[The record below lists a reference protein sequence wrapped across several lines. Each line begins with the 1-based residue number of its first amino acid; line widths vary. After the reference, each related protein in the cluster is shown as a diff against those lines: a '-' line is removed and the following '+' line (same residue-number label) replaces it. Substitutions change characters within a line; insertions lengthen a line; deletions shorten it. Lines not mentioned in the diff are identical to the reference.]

1 MYKMTIFMLVGI
13 LGLPFL
19 SSAQAKVVSVPPGD
33 GSIQSAID
41 DANTVDGDILEL
53 QTGTHS
59 GLIDFT
65 KSLTV
70 QPAAGASPEV
80 RFVGHAFGDRLLQA
94 SGASIEV
101 VWNDVP
107 IVADTDFTWLVLTGD
122 PSLSAETANTVTFN
136 NVTFSDTS
144 NNTGR
149 GYLAYAWAYNTLN
162 LNNCTMTV
170 RAWRVFVT
178 ELGTATLNIND
189 SYISVDD
196 DGANLVQT
204 VFITH
209 PAGQINLQRTI
220 VDMTPQTPTGT
231 TVVYNENAGNAMSF
245 TNSVIW
251 HDSGKNTLSY
261 WLTGD
266 LAFNHCTFVDKR
278 PQGTLQG
285 SHLFLANSTNA
296 EKPGKLTLKNNIFD
310 MTPEVEETTA
320 PTLTAFI
327 NDGGTPSGEQQIVFD
342 IGENMLPEGV
352 TSVAGGNDPINYG
365 GQVIANPL
373 LDSDGIHLTE
383 GSPAIN
389 AASDI
394 GVTDDFDGGARP
406 YDGGFDFGADEF
418 GSEPAP
424 PPNSVRH
431 WNPY

>member
-33 GSIQSAID
+33 GSIQSAIN

-59 GLIDFT
+59 GLINFT

-94 SGASIEV
+94 RGASIEV

-107 IVADTDFTWLVLTGD
+107 IVADTDFTWLVVTGD

-136 NVTFSDTS
+136 NVSFSDTS

-149 GYLAYAWAYNTLN
+149 GYVAYGWSHNTLN
-162 LNNCTMTV
+162 LNNCTFEV
-170 RAWRVFVT
+170 RAWRMFPT
-178 ELGTATLNIND
+178 ETATATINMND
-189 SYISVDD
+189 CHVAVDD
-196 DGANLVQT
+196 NGTNMVNA

-209 PAGQINLQRTI
+209 PGGQINVRRTV
-220 VDMTPQTPTGT
+220 VDTLPQTQGAGT
-231 TVVYNENAGNAMSF
+231 WLVYNESAGNSVSF
-245 TNSVIW
+245 INSVIW
-251 HDSGKNTLSY
+251 YRSATNTISY
-261 WLTGD
+261 WTAGD
-266 LAFNHCTFVDKR
+266 LEFLHCTIVDR
-278 PQGTLQG
+278 RAEGTAQG
-285 SHLFLANSTNA
+285 SHLFLANSTSNA
-296 EKPGKLTLKNNIFD
+296 GKLTLKNNLFD
-310 MTPEVEETTA
+310 LTPGAGEPGT
-320 PTLTAFI
+320 PTLSAVI

-418 GSEPAP
+418 GSEPPP